1 MNWMSFTHEGRTYR
15 LAIARDKRGV
25 WVGWNGGSAFFEK
38 EHRVAGGRHQHEDV
52 RAPMTGKVVKIL
64 AKPGDSVSEGDVLL
78 ILEAMKMEYRLTA
91 PHTGA
96 VEEIHCHEGELVDM
110 GTVLIKLV
118 E

>member
-1 MNWMSFTHEGRTYR
+1 MSWITFTHGGIKHR
-15 LAIARDKRGV
+15 LAVVRDKRGV
-25 WVGWNGGSAFFEK
+25 WIGWPDGAAFFEK
-38 EHRVAGGRHQHEDV
+38 ENRMAAGKHQHEDV

-64 AKPGDSVSEGDVLL
+64 LAPGDPVAEGEVLV

-91 PHTGA
+91 PHAGTVEA
-96 VEEIHCHEGELVDM
+96 VHCREGDLVDL